1 MAGRFLIS
9 LDLELLWGLAGWNQ
23 EQIAKYIPNVENS
36 INVLTKI
43 LEILKEY
50 NVKVT
55 IGYVGAMRFSSK
67 DDFLQFVSFKKP
79 VYDYE
84 PYSSY
89 NSIVPLIDTVYNKD
103 LFFCPNVISSLE
115 KNELVELASHTY
127 SHFYCLEDGV
137 TIENFKVDL
146 ASMKKLDPKLKTIIF
161 PRNQVN
167 NEMLSLCK
175 EYGFTHFRDKF
186 DHNLYRTEKTQ
197 SRYNIKGALRLIDA
211 YVDIS
216 GNQTF
221 QSIDKK
227 NGLKAIP
234 ESAFLRPYSSSLSF
248 MEKMKVEKI
257 KRMMTKA
264 ANTNSSYHVWWHPH
278 NFGQNMSENLHIL
291 DQICQHY
298 TELHRHLGFQ
308 SKFISDL

>member
-1 MAGRFLIS
+1 MRGKFLIS
-9 LDLELLWGLAGWNQ
+9 LDFELFWGLSGWSK
-23 EQIAKYIPNVENS
+23 EQIAKYAPNVENS
-36 INVLTKI
+36 IFALMKI
-43 LEILKEY
+43 LDLLRKY
-50 NVKVT
+50 NVKST

-67 DDFLQFVSFKKP
+67 EDFLQFVSFEKP

-89 NSIVPLIDTVYNKD
+89 NSIVPLIGSVYNKE

-127 SHFYCLEDGV
+127 SHFYCLEDGA

-175 EYGFTHFRDKF
+175 EYGFTHFRDKL
-186 DHNLYRTEKTQ
+186 DHNLYRAGKTQ

-211 YVDIS
+211 YMNIS
-216 GNQTF
+216 ENQTF
-221 QSIDKK
+221 QHIDEI

-234 ESAFLRPYSSSLSF
+234 ESAFLRPYNPSLSF
-248 MEKMKVEKI
+248 IEKMKVKKI
-257 KRMMTKA
+257 KNMMTKA
-264 ANTNSSYHVWWHPH
+264 ATTNSSYHIWWHPH
-278 NFGQNMSENLHIL
+278 NFGQNISENLHNL
-291 DQICQHY
+291 DLICQHY
-298 TELHRHLGFQ
+298 TELNGLLGFE